1 MNKLPIAGVTCA
13 ALLGVCGSLVQADI
27 VIYES
32 AFHTG
37 VAGSEWSNQ
46 KVDTIPSPWY
56 SFLGNFGQETVT
68 LTLGR
73 ASGGS
78 GSGGSG
84 GGLDGVTGVISP
96 TPIYSNRSGSGGARS
111 DGRFLK
117 TASRPVNGGGG
128 GGNGGGNEPNP
139 GVAAG
144 EYSLI
149 FDLYLFD
156 SWDGY
161 DPTYGVDRFKVA
173 VNGEILFNEVFR
185 TFAPWESSLSEG
197 WIIPGSHA
205 YDPTYRDVI
214 YPELEIRFTVN
225 NPGELLVI
233 DFIGAATQ
241 PIWDESWGLD
251 HVKVIYHGD
260 GRMVPAAPT
269 ALALVGGLLVG
280 SRRRR

>member
-1 MNKLPIAGVTCA
+1 MKNVAGFACA
-13 ALLGVCGSLVQADI
+13 TVLGVCGGIAHAD
-27 VIYES
+27 VVYQS

-37 VAGSEWSNQ
+37 MAGSEWSNQ
-46 KVDTIPSPWY
+46 KIDTIAEPWN

-73 ASGGS
+73 GTVDSGG
-78 GSGGSG
+78 GNP
-84 GGLDGVTGVISP
+84 GLDGVTGVVSP
-96 TPIYSNRSGSGGARS
+96 GPIGSNRSGG

-117 TASRPVNGGGG
+117 TAARPVTG
-128 GGNGGGNEPNP
+128 GGNGGQPNP
-139 GVAAG
+139 GVDAG
-144 EYSLI
+144 AYSLV

-173 VNGEILFNEVFR
+173 VNGVILFDEVFR

-197 WIIPGSHA
+197 WVIPGSHA
-205 YDPTYRDVI
+205 YDTRYRDVI

-233 DFIGAATQ
+233 DFIGAANQ

-251 HVKVIYHGD
+251 NVRVVHHGD
-260 GRMVPAAPT
+260 GRAVPAAPT
-269 ALALVGGLLVG
+269 ALALVGGLLIG